1 MKKKRKCRTLLE
13 SFFPKPK
20 LFFPSVVLWS
30 LFLVAF
36 WYTAGEQMG
45 AVFGLPPLAGEAPI
59 GLGHFFTTASV
70 WFYIYFTSSMAL
82 FCLFW
87 QFYAADNPWRKWSV
101 WGSAFIVFTV
111 YFSVDISVALN
122 NWRRPTFDRIVEALK
137 APNTVQASEIY
148 GYALIFFELASV
160 YIVSAVLI
168 SFFTSH
174 YLFRWRNAMNDYYYA
189 KWSKVRHI
197 EGASQR
203 IQEDTMRF
211 ATTVEGLGVRLIDSL
226 MTLIAF
232 LPVLHAL
239 SANVKELPIVGAVPY
254 PLVLAAI
261 FWSLFGTVLLAVVG
275 VKLPGLEFRNQRV
288 EAAYRKELVYGE
300 DHPDRAL
307 PPTVTE
313 LFSNVR
319 KNYFRLYFHYMYFN
333 VARYFY
339 LQTDNIFPLFLMV
352 PAIVGATITYGLFQ
366 QIQGAFSQVTSSFQY
381 LVNSWPT
388 VIELISIYKRLR
400 AFEAAIEEEPLPQID
415 QQFIEAGGREE
426 LAL

>member
-1 MKKKRKCRTLLE
+1 MLE

-20 LFFPSVVLWS
+20 LFFLSVALWS
-30 LFLVAF
+30 LVVVAF
-36 WYTAGEQMG
+36 WYATGEQLG
-45 AVFGLPPLAGEAPI
+45 AALGLPPVGEAPI
-59 GLGHFFTTASV
+59 GLGHFATTASI
-70 WFYIYFTSSMAL
+70 WFYIYFILSMVL

-87 QFYAADNPWRKWSV
+87 QLYAVDCPWRKWSV

-239 SANVKELPIVGAVPY
+239 SANVKELPIVGSIPY

-300 DHPDRAL
+300 DHADRAL

-339 LQTDNIFPLFLMV
+339 LQTDNIFALFLMV
-352 PAIVGATITYGLFQ
+352 PSIVGATITYGLFQ

-400 AFEAAIEEEPLPQID
+400 AFEAAIEEQPLPNID